1 MRTAIIEKPVKCR
14 NFLAESPWRAVKIL
28 QKGGLMARMS
38 MSALLGAPI
47 CSQECH
53 KVVSERDWTLPGL
66 SNYLITAFAQLFY
79 DFKKKLGYLV

>member
-1 MRTAIIEKPVKCR
+1 MV
-14 NFLAESPWRAVKIL
+14 
-28 QKGGLMARMS
+28 RMS

-47 CSQECH
+47 YSQECH
-53 KVVSERDWTLPGL
+53 KLSHEGDWTLPGL